1 MWHHAR
7 LHGARCPV
15 PHQGDVEAAIPHC
28 TQLSPWGIQGDL
40 PMAPSL
46 TSGAPRPTPPSMTP
60 LAGCHT
66 GTPLTSRMGTVT
78 TVGTPAGGVALEKCS
93 RKIPLPWSRTS
104 GCRGGRGAPAGAW
117 CVTVY
122 RSSPPYA
129 VTCGDTQYGSRSPT
143 PQTGWWGHREA
154 QRCPLEQLCH
164 LVPGEGCRQHPVVN
178 APRQLLEG
186 VKAQLPWR
194 HKVWHGSHQTCT

>member
-1 MWHHAR
+1 M
-7 LHGARCPV
+7 
-15 PHQGDVEAAIPHC
+15 PHQSDMGAAIPHC

-46 TSGAPRPTPPSMTP
+46 TSGAPRPTPPQHLASPPPSMTP
-60 LAGCHT
+60 LTGCHT

-93 RKIPLPWSRTS
+93 RRIPLPWSRTS
-104 GCRGGRGAPAGAW
+104 GCRGGRGVPGGAR

-129 VTCGDTQYGSRSPT
+129 VTCGDTQHGLGSPT
-143 PQTGWWGHREA
+143 PRTGRWGHGET
-154 QRCPLEQLCH
+154 QRCPPEQLCH

-178 APRQLLEG
+178 APWQLSEG
-186 VKAQLPWR
+186 VKAQLPWG
-194 HKVWHGSHQTCT
+194 HEVWHGSHQPCA